1 MTYAIANTTMDERAF
16 EKCKLAGLEIQPH
29 SLHGVVMVVDDGKI
43 KESA

>member
-1 MTYAIANTTMDERAF
+1 MDERAF

-29 SLHGVVMVVDDGKI
+29 SLHGVMVVDDGKI